1 MPSSAASGAATI
13 GLPAGGAAFGT
24 GAGSAAAWPEPGE
37 FPAVGPR
44 SPCPCGSGRRYKA
57 CHGVR
62 RRPAPVLRPFAGR
75 VDEPDLVALRELVP
89 SATAPLTL
97 AAGHLQEHPEHAG
110 RSIMLGTMLPQAVPA
125 LVRDNGE
132 ILLAMQTG
140 IASDDA
146 GADIARAL
154 LEALDADPGTPV
166 IPRPAAAGSAR
177 GDGSRAA
184 PTLADLLDPAP
195 LDITVHSGFTW
206 WLPPSED
213 GGSPDPQVV
222 ALLER
227 ANAAVV
233 PTARLTSVDAAYWC
247 RPGERAHLR
256 WVQPYDE
263 EPLLDALTRL
273 AAANSLTVGD
283 GSRFVGSLR
292 VDGLVV
298 PVWDLAPDADAASCE
313 EAAATLRDQLENA
326 IANRTPLT
334 PLERRVRA
342 GVVGR
347 TLTLR

>member
-1 MPSSAASGAATI
+1 
-13 GLPAGGAAFGT
+13 
-24 GAGSAAAWPEPGE
+24 
-37 FPAVGPR
+37 
-44 SPCPCGSGRRYKA
+44 
-57 CHGVR
+57 GVR
-62 RRPAPVLRPFAGR
+62 RRPAPILRPFAGR

-89 SATAPLTL
+89 SATAPLKL
-97 AAGHLQEHPEHAG
+97 AAAYLQQHPEHAN
-110 RSIMLGTMLPQAVPA
+110 RSLVLGTMLPQAVSA
-125 LVRDNGE
+125 IVRDNGE

-140 IASDDA
+140 VASDDA
-146 GADIARAL
+146 GTDIARAL
-154 LEALDADPGTPV
+154 LEALDAAPGTPV
-166 IPRPAAAGSAR
+166 IPRPAPAGSAR
-177 GDGSRAA
+177 GDEGRAG
-184 PTLADLLDPAP
+184 PTLTDLLDPAP

-213 GGSPDPQVV
+213 GSGPAQDVA

-247 RPGERAHLR
+247 RSGERAHLR

-263 EPLLDALTRL
+263 EPLLDALARL
-273 AAANSLTVGD
+273 ALAAGLTVGD
-283 GSRFVGSLR
+283 GSRFVGSFR

-313 EAAATLRDQLENA
+313 KAAVALRDRLESA
-326 IANRTPLT
+326 VADRTPLT
-334 PLERRVRA
+334 PAERRMRA